1 MRYKIVNES
10 CSMNSQTAKDKNGII
25 TKAKTNLQDL
35 WSNLSENQ
43 QSILKK
49 IWSILTYKWQWQII
63 LNAPFLVIWALDQTI
78 PAVHTFDM
86 QLISSLPIPKIIK
99 LLINRQ
105 IASHCFLYKVE
116 NMAE

>member
-1 MRYKIVNES
+1 MD
-10 CSMNSQTAKDKNGII
+10 SQTAADKNTLIN
-25 TKAKTNLQDL
+25 KVNTNLQNF
-35 WSNLSENQ
+35 WSNLSESQ

-86 QLISSLPIPKIIK
+86 QLISSLPLPTIIK
-99 LLINRQ
+99 TYLGF
-105 IASHCFLYKVE
+105 S
-116 NMAE
+116 

>member
-1 MRYKIVNES
+1 MES
-10 CSMNSQTAKDKNGII
+10 NSAADKNVFIN
-25 TKAKTNLQDL
+25 KVNTNLQDF
-35 WSNLSENQ
+35 WSNLSERQ

-86 QLISSLPIPKIIK
+86 QLISSLPIPTIIK
-99 LLINRQ
+99 TYLGF
-105 IASHCFLYKVE
+105 S
-116 NMAE
+116 